1 MPSATSPTLTTAP
14 ADLPTVPNPSTF
26 DVLPPFH
33 ALLTR
38 LLHPTF
44 ASQQT
49 STPTP
54 QLSSSPSHTTA
65 PLSPKDIATA
75 ASGVKIKIQ
84 KARIAVQ
91 RLPDVERSV
100 KEQEE
105 EIRELQEEARRLR
118 RVLGDLAQAAARA
131 AVETEGNEVLR
142 EGV

>member
-1 MPSATSPTLTTAP
+1 M
-14 ADLPTVPNPSTF
+14 
-26 DVLPPFH
+26 
-33 ALLTR
+33 
-38 LLHPTF
+38 
-44 ASQQT
+44 
-49 STPTP
+49 
-54 QLSSSPSHTTA
+54 
-65 PLSPKDIATA
+65 
-75 ASGVKIKIQ
+75 KIKIQ

-105 EIRELQEEARRLR
+105 EIRELEEEARRLR